1 MKNSY
6 QYKLITGQGLFKND
20 NHINITRD
28 YPNMGIK
35 QWGYIR
41 LGDLPMEDEKFDDAM
56 RVLFCVFNNYS
67 LVKPTEVLEF
77 MRQITQAIEIN
88 RGGMDDAND

>member
-6 QYKLITGQGLFKND
+6 QYKLITGQGLFKNY
-20 NHINITRD
+20 NYINITRD
-28 YPNMGIK
+28 YPNIGIK

>member
-20 NHINITRD
+20 NYINITRD